1 MKSAV
6 ILGERKA
13 GLIEV
18 PDPRAKEDWAL
29 VKIHYAPMC
38 KEHKHFITGK
48 KPAYLGHEAVGEVV
62 EVAQP
67 GHVKVGDRVA
77 VMPQYPCEKCS
88 YCLSGEYIFCENNY
102 NYMEFTGLPYT
113 ESTYAQY
120 ILKPSWLLPK
130 IPDNVSYES
139 ASVYCCGVGISF
151 GAFQAMNL
159 NAFDT
164 VLITGLGQ
172 IGIGAII
179 NAKYR
184 GARVI
189 AVESHEYRVILA
201 KELGVDA
208 VIHPGD
214 ENAVKKIKDLCN
226 GIGPDCAVDCSGTVA
241 AHRLCIDAVR
251 RRGQVAF
258 VGECYEETP
267 VRISP
272 DMIRK
277 GLKLIGIWAY
287 NLNDFP
293 DIMKVIENSPLVSRL
308 VTHVFPLSEIQKA
321 FEVSATFEHSK
332 ILLKPWE

>member
-1 MKSAV
+1 MKSVV

-13 GLIEV
+13 GLIDV
-18 PDPRAKEDWAL
+18 PDPKAKEDWAL

-38 KEHKHFITGK
+38 TESKHFKSGK
-48 KPAYLGHEAVGEVV
+48 NPAYLGHEAVGEVV

-77 VMPQYPCEKCS
+77 VMPQYPCGKCS

-102 NYMEFTGLPYT
+102 DYMEFTGLPYR
-113 ESTYAQY
+113 ESTYTQY

-130 IPDNVSYES
+130 IPDNVSYER
-139 ASVYCCGVGISF
+139 AAVYSCGIGISF

-172 IGIGAII
+172 IGLGAII

-189 AVESHEYRVILA
+189 AVESQEYRVNLA
-201 KELGVDA
+201 KELGADY
-208 VIHPGD
+208 VINPND
-214 ENAVKKIKDLCN
+214 KDAVKKIKDLCN

-251 RRGQVAF
+251 RKGQVAF
-258 VGECYEETP
+258 IGECYDETTI
-267 VRISP
+267 RISP
-272 DMIRK
+272 DMLRK
-277 GLKLIGIWAY
+277 GLKLIGSWFY

-293 DIMKVIENSPLVSRL
+293 NIMKVIENSPLVDKL
-308 VTHVFPLSEIQKA
+308 ITHIFPFSEIQKA
-321 FEVSATFEHSK
+321 FEVSATFDHAK